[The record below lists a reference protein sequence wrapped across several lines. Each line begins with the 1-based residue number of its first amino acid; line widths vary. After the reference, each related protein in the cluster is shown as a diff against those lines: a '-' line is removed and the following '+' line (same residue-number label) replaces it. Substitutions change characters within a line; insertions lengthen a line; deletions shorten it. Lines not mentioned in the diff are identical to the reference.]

1 MYLTVDVERKITFHW
16 WIIILCYIIHG
27 IYFPDFEVKVLLLV
41 TFRKLTWNN
50 KKKYIS
56 WTPPRPTWWWLQ
68 AFVLVSNDSKSRIS
82 HHPTHARETEDI
94 SPNLPA
100 QYALLRRCLT
110 QHNINLPWEKT
121 WNKNNLILPISKLFY
136 QPTGVSRDCHFIS
149 SSNILLSIL
158 LSNIYTSIYLAQY
171 ATVNCHFDTF
181 V

>member
-1 MYLTVDVERKITFHW
+1 MVGLHLGHLGVMASS
-16 WIIILCYIIHG
+16 LC
-27 IYFPDFEVKVLLLV
+27 PK
-41 TFRKLTWNN
+41 
-50 KKKYIS
+50 S
-56 WTPPRPTWWWLQ
+56 PTN
-68 AFVLVSNDSKSRIS
+68 ANDSKSTIS

-136 QPTGVSRDCHFIS
+136 QPTEVSRDCHFIS

-158 LSNIYTSIYLAQY
+158 LSNIYTSIYLSQY
-171 ATVNCHFDTF
+171 ATNCQLSL
-181 V
+181 

>member
-1 MYLTVDVERKITFHW
+1 MASSL
-16 WIIILCYIIHG
+16 
-27 IYFPDFEVKVLLLV
+27 
-41 TFRKLTWNN
+41 
-50 KKKYIS
+50 
-56 WTPPRPTWWWLQ
+56 
-68 AFVLVSNDSKSRIS
+68 VLVSNDSKSTIS
-82 HHPTHARETEDI
+82 HHPTHAREAEDI

-158 LSNIYTSIYLAQY
+158 LSNIYISLSCDVAQLFSV
-171 ATVNCHFDTF
+171 ATVEDISLPDVGGVLARSVAVALAGRHTLTVRELQEIRGKLASPGFA
-181 V
+181 